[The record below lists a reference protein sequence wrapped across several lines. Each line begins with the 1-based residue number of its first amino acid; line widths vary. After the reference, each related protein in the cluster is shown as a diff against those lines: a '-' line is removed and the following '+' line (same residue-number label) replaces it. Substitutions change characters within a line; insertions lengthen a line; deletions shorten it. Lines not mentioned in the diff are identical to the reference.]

1 MLAALHGQSDRL
13 QSEKERQ
20 AELARLRREQ
30 RRARNEDKFEAAALV
45 MGLAQQAEDA

>member
-1 MLAALHGQSDRL
+1 MAALRGQGDRL

-30 RRARNEDKFEAAALV
+30 RKARQEDKFEAAALV
-45 MGLAQQAEDA
+45 MGLAQKADDV

>member
-1 MLAALHGQSDRL
+1 MAALRGQGDRL

-30 RRARNEDKFEAAALV
+30 RRARHEDKFEAAALV
-45 MGLAQQAEDA
+45 MGLAQKADDA